1 MPGGVTIKVLHPQD
15 AEFMARIPALAEL
28 RITVFREFP
37 YLYDGSLAY
46 EEKYL
51 ATYRECA
58 TSIVAL
64 ALDGDRVV
72 GASTALP
79 LSAETANIK
88 SAFAGQPY
96 VPTEI
101 FYCGESILLPAYRG
115 RGVYREF
122 FTARERHAREFGGFK
137 WMALCA
143 VVRPATH
150 PRRPSNYVPLDAIWQ
165 KFGYIQQ
172 PDLRASFVWLDLD
185 ETAASPKE
193 MVFWLKPL

>member
-1 MPGGVTIKVLHPQD
+1 MPDGVTLKVLHPQD
-15 AEFMARIPALAEL
+15 AEFTARIPALAAL

-37 YLYDGSLAY
+37 YLYDGSLEY

-64 ALDGDRVV
+64 ALDGEQVV

-79 LSAETANIK
+79 LSAETANLK
-88 SAFAGQPY
+88 NAFAGQPY
-96 VPTEI
+96 VLAEI

-122 FTARERHAREFGGFK
+122 FTARERHARVLGGYK

-143 VVRPATH
+143 VARPSTH
-150 PRRPSNYVPLDAIWQ
+150 PRRPPDYVPLDAIWQ
-165 KFGYIQQ
+165 KFGYTQQ
-172 PDLRASFVWLDLD
+172 SDLRATFEWQDLD
-185 ETAASPKE
+185 ETSPSPKE